1 MRKVEDRSAIERIVL
16 AHSGG
21 LESSVAIPWLRQRYG
36 AEVITVTID
45 LGQGTELEGIR
56 NRALAAGAVRA
67 HVLDAREE
75 FVSGYVLPSLKADAL
90 YKDRWPMAAS
100 LGRMLIA
107 RKLVEIA
114 NIEQASAIA
123 HGCTGAEASLGAAAR
138 TLSPAIRVIAPAC
151 DWGMT
156 PREVIEYGR
165 ARAIPLPPTIASTY
179 RTDAN
184 LWGRAI
190 AFGGLEDSWTGR
202 PPEDIYA
209 FTKSVAECPDL
220 PASIEIAFER
230 GVPTAINGV
239 EMPMLELIASLVT
252 IAGAHGV
259 GRVDMSE
266 NHLPGTRTREVFDG
280 HAAVVLHAAHK
291 DLQRIVLSS
300 EAWHF
305 TRTVSLQY
313 ADIIGA
319 GGWFTP
325 LREGL
330 DAYLDKIQERV
341 TGVIR
346 MKLFKGDVEIVG
358 RQSPFA
364 LHAHESA
371 VMMADTFARSAVAIR

>member
-1 MRKVEDRSAIERIVL
+1 MRRVEERSAIARIVL

-21 LESSVAIPWLRQRYG
+21 LETSVAIPWLRERYG
-36 AEVITVTID
+36 AEVITLTID
-45 LGQGTELEGIR
+45 LGQGSDLEGIR

-90 YKDRWPMAAS
+90 YKDRWPMAAA

-107 RKLVEIA
+107 RKLVDIA

-123 HGCTGAEASLGAAAR
+123 HGCRAAGAALAAAAR

-151 DWGMT
+151 DWAMT
-156 PREVIEYGR
+156 PREVIDYAR
-165 ARAIPLPPTIASTY
+165 ARTIPLPPTIAGMHHI
-179 RTDAN
+179 DAN

-190 AFGGLEDSWTGR
+190 TFGGFEDSWTE
-202 PPEDIYA
+202 PPPQDIYA
-209 FTKSVAECPDL
+209 FTKPVAESPDQ

-230 GVPTAINGV
+230 GVPMAINGV

-252 IAGAHGV
+252 IAGADGV

-266 NHLPGTRTREVFDG
+266 NHLPGTRAREVFEG
-280 HAAVVLHAAHK
+280 QAAVVLHAAHR
-291 DLQRIVLSS
+291 DLQRIVLATDAGQFS
-300 EAWHF
+300 
-305 TRTVSLQY
+305 RTVSLQY
-313 ADIIGA
+313 ADLIDA
-319 GGWFTP
+319 GEWFTP

-330 DAYLDKIQERV
+330 DAYIDKIQERV

-346 MKLFKGDVEIVG
+346 MKLFKGKFEIVG

-364 LHAHESA
+364 LHAQGSG
-371 VMMADTFARSAVAIR
+371 VTMADTFARSAAALR